1 MTEEQQKE
9 ESRTQENLAKIE
21 ELNHS
26 AAFRWFMAE
35 IVGKNR
41 DEAERILHDLTV
53 TKDDREIAAHVCEA
67 LKKVAGAPSEYRLVF
82 RKALGMTE

>member
-9 ESRTQENLAKIE
+9 ESRTQENLAKTE
-21 ELNHS
+21 ELIHS
-26 AAFRWFMAE
+26 AAFRWFMGN

-41 DEAERILHDLTV
+41 DEAERILHDLTA
-53 TKDDREIAAHVCEA
+53 TKDDREIAAHVSAA
-67 LKKVAGAPSEYRLVF
+67 LKKVADAPTEYRLVF